1 MQNKT
6 TNAGL
11 NNEVTFFA
19 YQIEE
24 DENNFMPSGDDILE
38 KQDLLVSIYTGRMF
52 LVESLVTSIKT

>member
-11 NNEVTFFA
+11 SNEITFFA

-38 KQDLLVSIYTGRMF
+38 KQDRSQMSKMRLRKGQAP
-52 LVESLVTSIKT
+52 

>member
-11 NNEVTFFA
+11 SNEITFFA

-38 KQDLLVSIYTGRMF
+38 KQDLLVSIYTGRML